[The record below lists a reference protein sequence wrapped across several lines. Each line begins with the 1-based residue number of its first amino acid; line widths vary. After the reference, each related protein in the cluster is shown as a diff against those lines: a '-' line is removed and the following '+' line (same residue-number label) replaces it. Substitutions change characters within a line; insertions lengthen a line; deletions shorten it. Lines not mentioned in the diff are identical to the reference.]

1 MEYCSTLK
9 KGDLV
14 TLNSGGGLMEIVEVI
29 GYLTRCVWHGGEN
42 ANRRPITIPTPIL
55 VKVNLAP
62 ESVE

>member
-1 MEYCSTLK
+1 MEYSSTLK

-14 TLNSGGGLMEIVEVI
+14 TMNSGGGLMVIVEVI
-29 GYLTRCVWHGGEN
+29 GYLTRCVWHGEN
-42 ANRRPITIPTPIL
+42 TSRRPITIPTPIL